1 MRVLIVEDETAAYQ
15 NLAVQL
21 QQELPEATIVAN
33 TESVAQT
40 VRWLTANEA
49 PDLIFMDIRLSD
61 GVAFEI
67 FSQVKVTSPI
77 IFTTAYDEYALE
89 AFRQNSLDYL
99 LKPVATDDLRRALDK
114 YRRWSHA
121 DLVEYISRLT
131 RIAPPV
137 RYKDTILVAHR
148 DQLIPLSL
156 SRVAYFYTT
165 NKSTSVCLTD
175 GTTYPYSNS
184 LEQIAAEL
192 NPNHFTR
199 ANRQYVVA
207 RGSVESITV
216 WHDGRLL
223 VELGVP
229 MPERLYISKNNTSA
243 FKRWLV
249 ANEK

>member
-1 MRVLIVEDETAAYQ
+1 MRILVVEDETAAYE
-15 NLAVQL
+15 NLALQL
-21 QQELPEATIVAN
+21 RHELPDATIVAN
-33 TESVAQT
+33 TESVRQS
-40 VRWLTANEA
+40 VRWLTTNEA

-61 GVAFEI
+61 GVAFDI
-67 FSQVKVTSPI
+67 FKQVKITSPI

-89 AFRQNSLDYL
+89 AFRQNSIDYL
-99 LKPVATDDLRRALDK
+99 LKPVTTDDLRRALEK

-131 RIAPPV
+131 RIAPHA

-175 GTTYPYSNS
+175 GTTYPYSSS

-249 ANEK
+249 ASE